1 MKNFSKFSE
10 LEQVFKALADV
21 TRLRIVQMVSEKEM
35 CVYDIFQELNI
46 SQPAVSH
53 HLKILKQAGLI
64 VGRKK
69 GKWVLY
75 SIDDNRRDF
84 LKLIDWY
91 YDNQELKNKSS

>member
-1 MKNFSKFSE
+1 MENLSKHRE

-21 TRLRIVQMVSEKEM
+21 TRLKIVQMVSEKEM

-64 VGRKK
+64 VGRKR

-91 YDNQELKNKSS
+91 YDNQELKTKSS

>member
-1 MKNFSKFSE
+1 MEELSKNRE

-21 TRLRIVQMVSEKEM
+21 TRLKIVQMVSDKEM

-64 VGRKK
+64 VGCKK
-69 GKWVLY
+69 GKRVLY
-75 SIDDNRRDF
+75 SVDDNRRDF
-84 LKLIDWY
+84 FKLIDWY
-91 YDNQELKNKSS
+91 YNQELKTKNF